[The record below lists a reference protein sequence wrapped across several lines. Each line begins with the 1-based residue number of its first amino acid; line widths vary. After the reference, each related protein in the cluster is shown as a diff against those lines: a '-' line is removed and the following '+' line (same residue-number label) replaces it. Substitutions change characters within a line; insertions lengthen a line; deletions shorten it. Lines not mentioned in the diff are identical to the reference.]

1 MTLDAVTLD
10 LGHVPA
16 PTFVLLD
23 ASGLA
28 PLVLPETLVSDAAVS
43 DEVQTLTR
51 QPSADAV
58 RRFATAMNAE
68 TTISPFRTVVSAA
81 QGEPLPKAEVAE
93 QPVAESTIAVPVD
106 KVIVNENPQIEKPVV
121 VVVAEKP
128 AAAVAEKPAVAV
140 VEKSAVAMAEKP
152 VVVAIDQPVDVAA
165 GKPVAVAADVK
176 LAAQAQVVEQPAVSM
191 PAMSAEKPVPGEK
204 TQVVVAEKPVVAA
217 IEKPAADT
225 VERPVAVATIDKP
238 EVAVAVGKTTMATVV
253 EKPETGGVAEKPV
266 VAPSDK
272 LEEKAVAAA
281 AHVVVAPPP
290 AEPTAQQVVQ
300 ASPEVAAVSAAS
312 ARTEAI
318 VETVNQ
324 VVEAVVGQIVVTPG
338 VERGE
343 CEIKITLKPTVLDG
357 SEIAMSAKDGAL
369 TVHIT
374 PTTQEASAAAAS
386 ALPRLEIALAEHAP
400 AFRQVSVALALKKGK
415 DNEAV

>member
-68 TTISPFRTVVSAA
+68 TTISPFRAVVSAA
-81 QGEPLPKAEVAE
+81 QGEQSPKAAAAG
-93 QPVAESTIAVPVD
+93 QPVAEPMIAMPAD
-106 KVIVNENPQIEKPVV
+106 KAVVNENPQIEKPFAVMMGEKSV
-121 VVVAEKP
+121 ASVSAEKP
-128 AAAVAEKPAVAV
+128 TVVAA
-140 VEKSAVAMAEKP
+140 
-152 VVVAIDQPVDVAA
+152 AIDQPVDVAA
-165 GKPVAVAADVK
+165 GTPVAVVADARPVVQNAGPS
-176 LAAQAQVVEQPAVSM
+176 AAQMPAMSTDKTVPGENAQIASVDKPETVVTAEKPTEATVVEQP
-191 PAMSAEKPVPGEK
+191 
-204 TQVVVAEKPVVAA
+204 
-217 IEKPAADT
+217 
-225 VERPVAVATIDKP
+225 
-238 EVAVAVGKTTMATVV
+238 
-253 EKPETGGVAEKPV
+253 ETGNMAEKPV
-266 VAPSDK
+266 VAPSDRQ
-272 LEEKAVAAA
+272 EEKAVAAA

-290 AEPTAQQVVQ
+290 AEPTAPHVVQ

-324 VVEAVVGQIVVTPG
+324 IVEAVVGQIIVTPG
-338 VERGE
+338 IEHGE

-374 PTTQEASAAAAS
+374 PATQEASAAAAA

-415 DNEAV
+415 ANEAV